1 MGCSSLLHLSPRV
14 SLSKDGCYFYY
25 WISIKIV
32 SFLHPPSHFLIYTEK
47 RKRKE
52 ERKKEKKKENFPIPH
67 QSKSNCEIPSIVW
80 SCDYLSMET
89 SPPRKHLPFSVSQKE
104 PAHRAPFKA
113 MWGLVFTTPSQNN
126 KTPRRFTLGHSS
138 SSSFCVRVKI
148 YSRG

>member
-1 MGCSSLLHLSPRV
+1 MAAKSWPNSPLSIEAKPFRIPLTSLFIL
-14 SLSKDGCYFYY
+14 K
-25 WISIKIV
+25 K
-32 SFLHPPSHFLIYTEK
+32 EK
-47 RKRKE
+47 G
-52 ERKKEKKKENFPIPH
+52 RKKGKKKKKKENFPVPH

-138 SSSFCVRVKI
+138 SSSFCVHVKI
-148 YSRG
+148 YS